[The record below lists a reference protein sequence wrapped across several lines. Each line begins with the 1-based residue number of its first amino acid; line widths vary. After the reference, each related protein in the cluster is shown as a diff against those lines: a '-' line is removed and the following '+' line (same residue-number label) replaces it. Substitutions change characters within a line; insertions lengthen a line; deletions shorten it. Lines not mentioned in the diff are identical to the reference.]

1 MTIIGGKVIDSGGFG
16 CVFRPQI
23 RCKKSRNNKNKIYG
37 DNKYDENGISKV
49 MPKKYAISE
58 YNELVKFISIIKTI
72 NNYTHYFIISQITLC
87 RPSYFK
93 PADLIDFDKVKCS
106 SLKKKNI
113 TSKNINSKLKKLYM
127 INMPY
132 GGIDIDKFLKI
143 HINDMRMVYNF
154 NIKMIDLLDNAI
166 LQMNKKGLY
175 HGDLKSSN
183 ILVSVEDNKKMYVRI
198 IDWGLSGIYLPND
211 VLKTLVT
218 ESGFENEWKEIPDIF
233 RNRPFQF
240 NVPFSN
246 MLFSRKFN
254 KEYANYL
261 LIPEKDRYSL
271 YEFIERFINIYIES
285 SSGHL
290 RNFNSIFNKV
300 KTIMSHN
307 SSSTNNSLKINNYEK
322 IFITNIKY
330 IYDYLHKILQKYTKN
345 NKFDVIDYFS
355 NVYIKNLDVWGFVIS
370 YYSLIDYTR
379 YNISYNVQYNNIIKD
394 LIKKLLNLLLKY
406 SSEPINI
413 HEIKE
418 VLHDFSNDIIKMNS
432 SIH

>member
-1 MTIIGGKVIDSGGFG
+1 MTIGGKVIDSGGFG
-16 CVFRPQI
+16 CVFRPQL

-72 NNYTHYFIISQITLC
+72 PNYNHYFIISQITLC
-87 RPSYFK
+87 RPKYFK
-93 PADLIDFDKVKCS
+93 PNDLIDFDKIKCS

-113 TSKNINSKLKKLYM
+113 TSKNINSKLRKLYM

-143 HINDMRMVYNF
+143 NINNIRMVYNF
-154 NIKMIDLLDNAI
+154 NVKMIYLLDNAI
-166 LQMNKKGLY
+166 LKMNKKGLY
-175 HGDLKSSN
+175 HGDLKSNN
-183 ILVSVEDNKKMYVRI
+183 ILVSVEDNKKMYVRL

-211 VLKTLVT
+211 VLKSLIT
-218 ESGFENEWKEIPDIF
+218 ESGFEDEWKEIPDIF

-246 MLFSRKFN
+246 ILFSRKFH
-254 KEYANYL
+254 KDYTAYL
-261 LIPEKDRYSL
+261 LIPEKDRYNL
-271 YEFIERFINIYIES
+271 YEFIERFINSYIER

-300 KTIMSHN
+300 KTIMSYN
-307 SSSTNNSLKINNYEK
+307 SSLTSTINKLTNYDK
-322 IFITNIKY
+322 IFISNIKY
-330 IYDYLHKILQKYTKN
+330 IYDYLHQIIQKYTRN

-355 NVYIKNLDVWGFVIS
+355 NVYIKNLDVWGFVLS

-379 YNISYNVQYNNIIKD
+379 YNMYYNIQYNNMIKD

-406 SSEPINI
+406 SCEPINI
-413 HEIKE
+413 HEVKE
-418 VLHDFSNDIIKMNS
+418 ILHEFSNDIIKMNS
-432 SIH
+432 IK

>member
-1 MTIIGGKVIDSGGFG
+1 MTIGGKVIDSGGFG
-16 CVFRPQI
+16 CVFRPQL

-72 NNYTHYFIISQITLC
+72 PNYNHYFIISQITLC
-87 RPSYFK
+87 RPRYFK
-93 PADLIDFDKVKCS
+93 PNDLIDFDKIKCS

-143 HINDMRMVYNF
+143 NINDIRMVYNF
-154 NIKMIDLLDNAI
+154 NVKMIDLLDNAI
-166 LQMNKKGLY
+166 LKMNKKGLY
-175 HGDLKSSN
+175 HGDLKSNN
-183 ILVSVEDNKKMYVRI
+183 ILVSVEDNKKMYVRL

-211 VLKTLVT
+211 VLKSLIT
-218 ESGFENEWKEIPDIF
+218 ESGFEDEWKEIPDIF

-246 MLFSRKFN
+246 ILFSRKFH
-254 KEYANYL
+254 KDYTAYL
-261 LIPEKDRYSL
+261 LIPEKDRYNL
-271 YEFIERFINIYIES
+271 YEFIERFINSYIES

-307 SSSTNNSLKINNYEK
+307 SSLTSSINKLTNYDK

-330 IYDYLHKILQKYTKN
+330 IYDYLHKIIQKYTRN

-355 NVYIKNLDVWGFVIS
+355 NVYIKNLDIWGFVMS

-379 YNISYNVQYNNIIKD
+379 YNMYYNIQYNNMIKD

-406 SSEPINI
+406 SCEPINI

-418 VLHDFSNDIIKMNS
+418 ILHEFSNDIIKMNS
-432 SIH
+432 IK